1 MEIRQI
7 TQVKIYILVLNNM
20 YDRCEDGNIVA
31 ISSEYENLIKYYN
44 DNLLTDPIRDN
55 EGYLHSFKEGGLYF
69 YNPCYSLEV
78 GSVDSFGHGIHFEW
92 CTEDIL
98 YNGRYFVV

>member
-1 MEIRQI
+1 METRLLAA
-7 TQVKIYILVLNNM
+7 VKIYVLVLNNM
-20 YDRCEDGNIVA
+20 YDCCEGGNIVA

-44 DNLLTDPIRDN
+44 DNLLTEPIRDN
-55 EGYLHSFKEGGLYF
+55 KGYLHSFKDGDLYF

-78 GSVDSFGHGIHFEW
+78 GSVDAFGHGIHFEW

-98 YNGRYFVV
+98 YSGKYFVV